1 MDSETAKDFDDKD
14 SPISVKFRKDVYNFA
29 FLIACCVCIYF
40 GNDFFSTTR
49 YNKNDLLKVKAVVE
63 KEPELHITSGRNKRY
78 YVTFK
83 IRGLDEIEMKRQAA
97 FSMQEFVDEVK
108 KGDTIVIQT
117 PYHSVIQENK
127 RLILLSSF
135 EVIGVSKGS
144 KEYINYEIY
153 AKGERRNTIICL
165 VSSIWSIFL
174 SLLFR
179 EAQETPRVLGREMK
193 FFDTLIAGIFIIWT
207 VVIFW

>member
-1 MDSETAKDFDDKD
+1 MF
-14 SPISVKFRKDVYNFA
+14 I
-29 FLIACCVCIYF
+29 IACCACFYF
-40 GNDFFSTTR
+40 GNDFFSTIK
-49 YNKNDLLKVKAVVE
+49 YNKNELLKVKAVVE
-63 KEPELHITSGRNKRY
+63 KSPELHITSGRNKRY

-83 IRGLDEIEMKRQAA
+83 IRGSDEIEMKRQAA

-108 KGDTIVIQT
+108 NGDTIVIQT

-144 KEYINYEIY
+144 KEYINFEIY
-153 AKGERRNTIICL
+153 AKGERRNTTIWLMC
-165 VSSIWSIFL
+165 SIWAIFW
-174 SLLFR
+174 SLFFR
-179 EAQETPRVLGREMK
+179 ESQETPKVLGREMK
-193 FFDTLIAGIFIIWT
+193 FFDTLIAGMFIIYL